1 MRIADVIFVG
11 SLAALVAT
19 TAPALARNSQT
30 QKTTDEQTNSSSCH
44 AYQQA
49 PDGSWTAL
57 PCSEHG
63 AGTQTEHKPVAA
75 GSDEPQR

>member
-11 SLAALVAT
+11 SLAAFVAV
-19 TAPALARNSQT
+19 TAPAQAKNVQT
-30 QKTTDEQTNSSSCH
+30 QKTTDEQVSSSSCH

-57 PCSEHG
+57 PCQEHG
-63 AGTQTEHKPVAA
+63 ASAQIARKPVSTGNNDA
-75 GSDEPQR
+75 QR